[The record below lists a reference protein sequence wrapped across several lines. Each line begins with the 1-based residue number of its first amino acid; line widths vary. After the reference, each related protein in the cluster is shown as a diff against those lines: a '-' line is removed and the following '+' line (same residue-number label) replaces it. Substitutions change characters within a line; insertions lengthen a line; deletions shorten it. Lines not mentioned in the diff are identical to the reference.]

1 MDQVYQKVHRTIRA
15 LEHFTMNEWT
25 YRSDNLLLLDRALQ
39 QSYAT
44 YYARQ
49 RQLSKEGALENAPKI
64 TSLPGDQ
71 FLTVPKEL
79 VGGSKVEK
87 ETPAFSYYQVNGQQL
102 KGAAFG
108 RPERV
113 ENPFPL
119 HLGELDW
126 TAYFTDYVL
135 GVRKYLLK
143 EDPETIP
150 QARRTLLM

>member
-39 QSYAT
+39 ASYAL

-49 RQLSKEGALENAPKI
+49 RASKETEAGVTLQFLAVPKTTHLDSPAPKVLI
-64 TSLPGDQ
+64 DSQ
-71 FLTVPKEL
+71 
-79 VGGSKVEK
+79 
-87 ETPAFSYYQVNGQQL
+87 PAFSYYQVNGRQL

-108 RPERV
+108 RADRV

-119 HLGELDW
+119 DLSELDW

-135 GVRKYLLK
+135 GVRQYLLK